1 MMFNGITGKVVHF
14 LLPMM
19 IITAMGSSA
28 IVAAA
33 SEGGDSIGEF
43 VTDSQDVAEPDYTV
57 YEKEGEDSEGKQGSS
72 EDSVTDS
79 SLDEYQITL
88 YEESLDESVMD
99 SSGYDVC
106 FYIRNDVE
114 NAEIPDE
121 PQAYPSSYYSE
132 AIRVNNALSE
142 NTFVYDTEINENI
155 YEDGITAINLVSE
168 TLNSFPDIEEIKAV
182 YPSFDQNTQYV
193 YWYVIK
199 NATTPSPNQDV
210 KIHVDGI
217 VLDKTQSSSSE
228 SSSEAGG
235 ESSSSEGSSEAG
247 GESSSSEG
255 SSEAGGESSSSEG
268 SSEVGSDSSSSE
280 SSSEAG
286 SDSSSSESS
295 SEAGGESSSSENSD
309 DGEEEHDLEFEIYT
323 ENFEPEFEYD
333 GNEHLIGGYV
343 IRVIDLTEGT
353 ATEFCYSAT
362 GEKMNVISFFA
373 NFLRGG
379 IRKNGTTITYLGKNY
394 NISVDGAYLWVK
406 NPGSYEI
413 PLMFNGSPISAS
425 EITIRDE
432 AGKVIQSNV
441 AVSAT
446 TTLNAVHKRK
456 ITIEAGSTVQNDNG
470 TTLTN
475 SNVSITSGSLVEG
488 HQLKTTILG
497 SQTGPGSSVNEI
509 TSWDIVDENGNSCKD
524 MYDVTKVNGK
534 LVLVETKSADNGSRT
549 DIDTSSVIVGKNSD
563 KLKDFLDIIS
573 SVGKISNDII
583 TTGNNGEVVI
593 GGVNTDEGETYLAGA
608 SYDTEKKQQDFY
620 NYEGT
625 FENGDIPMVLGA
637 RRSATE
643 DSSVP
648 AGVRAAIVILCAMLA
663 SLIYKK
669 KVH

>member
-19 IITAMGSSA
+19 IITAMGSST

-33 SEGGDSIGEF
+33 SEGGDSIGKF

-72 EDSVTDS
+72 EDSATDS
-79 SLDEYQITL
+79 SLDEDQVTL

-99 SSGYDVC
+99 SSGYDAC
-106 FYIRNDVE
+106 FYIKNNVE

-121 PQAYPSSYYSE
+121 PQAYPSSDYTE
-132 AIRVNNALSE
+132 AIRVDNALSD
-142 NTFVYDTEINENI
+142 NTFVYDTEITENI
-155 YEDGITAINLVSE
+155 YQDGITATNHVTE
-168 TLNSFPDIEEIKAV
+168 NLNSFPGIEDIQAV
-182 YPSFDQNTQYV
+182 LPSFDPNTQYV

-199 NATTPSPNQDV
+199 IATTPKPNADV
-210 KIHVDGI
+210 NIHVDGI
-217 VLDKTQSSSSE
+217 VLNKTQSSSSE

-235 ESSSSEGSSEAG
+235 ESSSSESSSEAG
-247 GESSSSEG
+247 SESSSSE
-255 SSEAGGESSSSEG
+255 
-268 SSEVGSDSSSSE
+268 SSSSE

-286 SDSSSSESS
+286 SKC
-295 SEAGGESSSSENSD
+295 SD

-362 GEKMNVISFFA
+362 GEKINVISFFA

-413 PLMFNGSPISAS
+413 PLMFNGAPISAS

-573 SVGKISNDII
+573 SVGKISNDTI
-583 TTGNNGEVVI
+583 TAGNNGEVVI

-608 SYDTEKKQQDFY
+608 SYGTEKIQQDFY

-625 FENGDIPMVLGA
+625 FENGDIPMALGA

>member
-1 MMFNGITGKVVHF
+1 MMFNGITGNIVHF

-19 IITAMGSSA
+19 IITAMGSST

-57 YEKEGEDSEGKQGSS
+57 YEKEGENSEGKQGSS

-106 FYIRNDVE
+106 FYIRNNVE

-182 YPSFDQNTQYV
+182 CPSFDQNTQYV

-199 NATTPSPNQDV
+199 NSTTPSPNQDV

-235 ESSSSEGSSEAG
+235 ESSSSENSSEAG
-247 GESSSSEG
+247 GESSSSE
-255 SSEAGGESSSSEG
+255 
-268 SSEVGSDSSSSE
+268 

-286 SDSSSSESS
+286 SESS
-295 SEAGGESSSSENSD
+295 SNEVSGD
-309 DGEEEHDLEFEIYT
+309 VEEEHDLEFEIFT

-333 GNEHLIGGYV
+333 GNEHLIGGYI
-343 IRVIDLTEGT
+343 IRVIDITEGT

-362 GEKMNVISFFA
+362 GEKMNVVSLFS
-373 NFLRGG
+373 NFLRGSS
-379 IRKNGTTITYLGKNY
+379 RKSGTTISYLGKNY

-413 PLMFNGSPISAS
+413 PLMFNGAPISAS

-432 AGKVIQSNV
+432 AGKAIQSNV
-441 AVSAT
+441 AVSTT
-446 TTLNAVHKRK
+446 TTLNAVNKRK

-497 SQTGPGSSVNEI
+497 SQTGPGSSINEI

-549 DIDTSSVIVGKNSD
+549 DIDTSSVIVGKTSD

-583 TTGNNGEVVI
+583 TAGNNGEVVI

-608 SYDTEKKQQDFY
+608 SYGTEKIQQDFY

-663 SLIYKK
+663 SIIYKK

>member
-1 MMFNGITGKVVHF
+1 MFNGITGKVVHF
-14 LLPMM
+14 LLSMM

-33 SEGGDSIGEF
+33 DEGGNPFGEF
-43 VTDSQDVAEPDYTV
+43 VTDSHDVAEPDCTV

-72 EDSVTDS
+72 EDSATDS
-79 SLDEYQITL
+79 SWDEDQVTL

-99 SSGYDVC
+99 SSGYDAC
-106 FYIRNDVE
+106 FYIKNNVE

-121 PQAYPSSYYSE
+121 PQAYPSSDFTE
-132 AIRVNNALSE
+132 AIRVDNALSD
-142 NTFVYDTEINENI
+142 NTFVYDTEITENI
-155 YEDGITAINLVSE
+155 YQDGITAINHVTE
-168 TLNSFPDIEEIKAV
+168 NLNSFPGIEDIQAV
-182 YPSFDQNTQYV
+182 LPSFDPNTQYV

-199 NATTPSPNQDV
+199 IATTPKPNADV
-210 KIHVDGI
+210 NIHVDGI
-217 VLDKTQSSSSE
+217 VLNKTQSSSSE
-228 SSSEAGG
+228 SSSEAG
-235 ESSSSEGSSEAG
+235 SE
-247 GESSSSEG
+247 
-255 SSEAGGESSSSEG
+255 
-268 SSEVGSDSSSSE
+268 SSSSE

-286 SDSSSSESS
+286 SES
-295 SEAGGESSSSENSD
+295 SD
-309 DGEEEHDLEFEIYT
+309 DGEEEHDLEFEIFT

-333 GNEHLIGGYV
+333 GNEHLIGGYI

-362 GEKMNVISFFA
+362 GEKINVISFFA
-373 NFLRGG
+373 NFLRGS

-413 PLMFNGSPISAS
+413 PLMFNGAPISAS

-573 SVGKISNDII
+573 SVGKISNDTI
-583 TTGNNGEVVI
+583 TAGNNGEAVI

-608 SYDTEKKQQDFY
+608 SYGTEKIQQDFY

-637 RRSATE
+637 RRSATV

-648 AGVRAAIVILCAMLA
+648 AGVRVTIVILCAMLA

>member
-1 MMFNGITGKVVHF
+1 MR
-14 LLPMM
+14 
-19 IITAMGSSA
+19 GS
-28 IVAAA
+28 
-33 SEGGDSIGEF
+33 
-43 VTDSQDVAEPDYTV
+43 
-57 YEKEGEDSEGKQGSS
+57 
-72 EDSVTDS
+72 
-79 SLDEYQITL
+79 
-88 YEESLDESVMD
+88 
-99 SSGYDVC
+99 
-106 FYIRNDVE
+106 
-114 NAEIPDE
+114 
-121 PQAYPSSYYSE
+121 
-132 AIRVNNALSE
+132 
-142 NTFVYDTEINENI
+142 
-155 YEDGITAINLVSE
+155 
-168 TLNSFPDIEEIKAV
+168 
-182 YPSFDQNTQYV
+182 
-193 YWYVIK
+193 
-199 NATTPSPNQDV
+199 
-210 KIHVDGI
+210 
-217 VLDKTQSSSSE
+217 
-228 SSSEAGG
+228 
-235 ESSSSEGSSEAG
+235 
-247 GESSSSEG
+247 
-255 SSEAGGESSSSEG
+255 
-268 SSEVGSDSSSSE
+268 
-280 SSSEAG
+280 
-286 SDSSSSESS
+286 
-295 SEAGGESSSSENSD
+295 
-309 DGEEEHDLEFEIYT
+309 
-323 ENFEPEFEYD
+323 
-333 GNEHLIGGYV
+333 
-343 IRVIDLTEGT
+343 
-353 ATEFCYSAT
+353 
-362 GEKMNVISFFA
+362 
-373 NFLRGG
+373 

-413 PLMFNGSPISAS
+413 PLMFNGAPISAS

-573 SVGKISNDII
+573 SVGKISNDTI
-583 TTGNNGEVVI
+583 TAGNNGEAVI

-608 SYDTEKKQQDFY
+608 SYGTEKIQQDFY

-637 RRSATE
+637 RRSATV

-648 AGVRAAIVILCAMLA
+648 AGVRVTIVILCAMLA

>member
-1 MMFNGITGKVVHF
+1 MFNGITGKVLHF

-19 IITAMGSSA
+19 IITAMGSST

-33 SEGGDSIGEF
+33 SEGGDSIGKF

-72 EDSVTDS
+72 EDSATDS
-79 SLDEYQITL
+79 SLDEDQVTL

-99 SSGYDVC
+99 SSGYDAC
-106 FYIRNDVE
+106 FYIKNNVE

-121 PQAYPSSYYSE
+121 PQAYPSSDYTE
-132 AIRVNNALSE
+132 AIRVDNALSD
-142 NTFVYDTEINENI
+142 NTFVYDTEITENI
-155 YEDGITAINLVSE
+155 YQDGITATNHVTE
-168 TLNSFPDIEEIKAV
+168 NLNSFPGIEDIQAV
-182 YPSFDQNTQYV
+182 LPSFDPNTQYV

-199 NATTPSPNQDV
+199 IATTPKPNADV
-210 KIHVDGI
+210 NIHVDGI
-217 VLDKTQSSSSE
+217 VLNKTQSSSSE
-228 SSSEAGG
+228 SSSEAG
-235 ESSSSEGSSEAG
+235 SE
-247 GESSSSEG
+247 
-255 SSEAGGESSSSEG
+255 
-268 SSEVGSDSSSSE
+268 SSSSE

-286 SDSSSSESS
+286 SESSSSGSSSEAGSESSSSESSSSESS
-295 SEAGGESSSSENSD
+295 SEAGSKCSD

-353 ATEFCYSAT
+353 ATEFCYSAN
-362 GEKMNVISFFA
+362 GEKINVISFFA

-413 PLMFNGSPISAS
+413 PLMFNGAPISAS

-534 LVLVETKSADNGSRT
+534 LVLVETKSADNESRT

-583 TTGNNGEVVI
+583 TSGNNGEVVI
-593 GGVNTDEGETYLAGA
+593 GDVNTDEGETYLAGA
-608 SYDTEKKQQDFY
+608 SYGTEKIQQDIY

-637 RRSATE
+637 RRSATV

-648 AGVRAAIVILCAMLA
+648 AGVRVTIVILCAMLA

>member
-1 MMFNGITGKVVHF
+1 MFNGITGNIVHF

-19 IITAMGSSA
+19 IITAMGSST

-57 YEKEGEDSEGKQGSS
+57 YEKKGEDSEGKQGSS

-155 YEDGITAINLVSE
+155 CEDGITAINLVSE

-228 SSSEAGG
+228 
-235 ESSSSEGSSEAG
+235 GSSEAG

-255 SSEAGGESSSSEG
+255 SSEAG
-268 SSEVGSDSSSSE
+268 SE
-280 SSSEAG
+280 SSSNEVSG
-286 SDSSSSESS
+286 DV
-295 SEAGGESSSSENSD
+295 
-309 DGEEEHDLEFEIYT
+309 EEEHDLEFEIFT

-333 GNEHLIGGYV
+333 GNEHLIGGYI
-343 IRVIDLTEGT
+343 IRVIDITEGT

-362 GEKMNVISFFA
+362 GEKMNVVSLFS
-373 NFLRGG
+373 NFLRGSS
-379 IRKNGTTITYLGKNY
+379 RKSGTTISYLGKNY

-413 PLMFNGSPISAS
+413 PLMFNGAPISAS

-432 AGKVIQSNV
+432 AGKAIQSNV
-441 AVSAT
+441 AVSNT
-446 TTLNAVHKRK
+446 TVLNAVNKRK

-497 SQTGPGSSVNEI
+497 SQTGPGSSINEI

-534 LVLVETKSADNGSRT
+534 LVLVETKNSNDKSRAFGIETSLVEKAISSGKTKHMIDNAIDFLTNGS
-549 DIDTSSVIVGKNSD
+549 SSIESSD
-563 KLKDFLDIIS
+563 KSKNIVVAKSSSEKLSLEEEKNIS
-573 SVGKISNDII
+573 DASDASIYASEEDLNDI
-583 TTGNNGEVVI
+583 
-593 GGVNTDEGETYLAGA
+593 
-608 SYDTEKKQQDFY
+608 SFY
-620 NYEGT
+620 NDTILNTANMED
-625 FENGDIPMVLGA
+625 NGDIPMVLGA

-648 AGVRAAIVILCAMLA
+648 AGVRATIVILCAMLA